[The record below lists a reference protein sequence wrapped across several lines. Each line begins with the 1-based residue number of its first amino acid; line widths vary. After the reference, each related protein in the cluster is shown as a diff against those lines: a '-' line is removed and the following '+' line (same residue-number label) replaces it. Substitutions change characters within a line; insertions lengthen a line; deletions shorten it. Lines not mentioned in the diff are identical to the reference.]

1 MEIHRI
7 SCQNI
12 DKTDCKIGG
21 KYYKVEQSLA
31 RRISDESMTTVIRV
45 CTEAFGNN
53 GCILIKLMYSTGIS
67 LG

>member
-12 DKTDCKIGG
+12 DKTDRKIGG

-31 RRISDESMTTVIRV
+31 RRICDESMTTVIRLSV
-45 CTEAFGNN
+45 RKHLATMDVF
-53 GCILIKLMYSTGIS
+53 
-67 LG
+67 